1 MVRYYLYGLKVL
13 KILVFVWVLF
23 IFFSVFHFNQVI
35 TTTEGDL
42 VILAFF
48 EGVRNILTYAFFGII
63 YLIAIGAI
71 QLTSF
76 IFFIHPHFMFNFL
89 DQFLRNFF
97 SLWFVFPSGNVPLL
111 TEIPQL
117 IMTEFSVFTGDLY
130 LFSFQILI
138 IVSIVYLIRSFL
150 QTNPKYDL
158 LAIGSLI
165 LMIVIPL
172 MVLGFKG
179 MMDLFYISNPYL
191 ENIPNP
197 LDPAFSYIPIDNF
210 FQFLASPVILLAII
224 SYIYLELAFQI
235 NYTDTVT
242 RPSLQR
248 RDRLEAQLKILES
261 ESHFVVANID
271 KIKEEAKKRKEELQI
286 EGKASVNKFLL
297 KLEERFS
304 YVKEMIEKRKLE
316 EEEKKLITAASKTR
330 RLGSYIERLFR
341 EDPEARDTLTARSS
355 TPKAKV
361 LALST
366 LINFISRLVILI
378 LISFVIIHPH
388 WFFVHVF
395 NLPPAITD
403 SVAMY
408 SPEVVI
414 ILLIPIILVFPVIS
428 KIISYIK
435 HRSLIIR
442 LQQEGRIKEIL
453 ASVGDYVKKEEPI
466 EQEIAVETQSTDT

>member
-1 MVRYYLYGLKVL
+1 MVRYYFYGLKII
-13 KILVFVWVLF
+13 KILVYVWILF
-23 IFFSVFHFNQVI
+23 LFFSVFHIDQVM
-35 TTTEGDL
+35 TTSEGDL
-42 VILAFF
+42 VIIAFF

-63 YLIAIGAI
+63 YLIAIAFI

-76 IFFIHPHFMFNFL
+76 MFFINPDFMFNFL
-89 DQFLRNFF
+89 DQLIRNFVR
-97 SLWFVFPSGNVPLL
+97 LWFTFPNGNVPLL
-111 TEIPQL
+111 TEIPDL
-117 IMTEFSVFTGDLY
+117 IMAEISVFTGDLY

-138 IVSIVYLIRSFL
+138 IVSVIYLIRSFL
-150 QTNPKYDL
+150 QNNPKYDMI
-158 LAIGSLI
+158 AIGSLI
-165 LMIVIPL
+165 AMIVVPL
-172 MVLGFKG
+172 MVFGFRN
-179 MMDLFYISNPYL
+179 MMDLLYIPHAYL
-191 ENIPNP
+191 DNIPNP
-197 LDPAFSYIPIDNF
+197 LDPAFSYIPIDDF

-224 SYIYLELAFQI
+224 SYVYLELSFQI
-235 NYTDTVT
+235 NYTYTVT
-242 RPSLQR
+242 KPSLQR
-248 RDRLEAQLKILES
+248 SDRLEAQLGILES

-271 KIKEEAKKRKEELQI
+271 KIREEAKKRKEELQI
-286 EGKASVNKFLL
+286 EEKTSVNKFLL

-316 EEEKKLITAASKTR
+316 EEEKKLVTAASKTR
-330 RLGSYIERLFR
+330 RLGKYIERLFR

-366 LINFISRLVILI
+366 IVNFISRLVILI

-388 WFFVHVF
+388 WFFVYVF
-395 NLPPAITD
+395 NMPPAISE

-414 ILLIPIILVFPVIS
+414 ILLIPIMLVFPVIS

-453 ASVGDYVKKEEPI
+453 ASVGDYVKKDEPL
-466 EQEIAVETQSTDT
+466 EQEITVETQTMET

>member
-1 MVRYYLYGLKVL
+1 MVKSYLYGLKVL
-13 KILVFVWVLF
+13 KILVFLWILY
-23 IFFSVFHFNQVI
+23 IFFSVFHFNQVT

-42 VILAFF
+42 VIVAFF

-63 YLIAIGAI
+63 YLVAIGSI

-76 IFFIHPHFMFNFL
+76 MFYINPDFMFNFL
-89 DQFLRNFF
+89 NQLLRNFF
-97 SLWFVFPSGNVPLL
+97 SLWFIFPNGNVPAL
-111 TEIPQL
+111 TDIPNL
-117 IMTEFSVFTGDLY
+117 IMTELSVFTGDLY
-130 LFSFQILI
+130 LFSFQILFI
-138 IVSIVYLIRSFL
+138 ISIIYLIRSFL
-150 QTNPKYDL
+150 QNNPKYDM
-158 LAIGSLI
+158 LAVGSLI
-165 LMIVIPL
+165 MMIVVPL
-172 MVLGFKG
+172 MVFGFKG
-179 MMDLFYISNPYL
+179 MMDLFQITNPYL

-197 LDPAFSYIPIDNF
+197 LDPAFSYIPLDNF
-210 FQFLASPVILLAII
+210 FQFLASPVILLAIV

-248 RDRLEAQLKILES
+248 SDRLEAQLQILES

-286 EGKASVNKFLL
+286 EGKASVNKFFL
-297 KLEERFS
+297 KVEERFS

-316 EEEKKLITAASKTR
+316 EEEKKLVTAASKTR

-341 EDPEARDTLTARSS
+341 EDSEARDTLTA
-355 TPKAKV
+355 KAKV

-366 LINFISRLVILI
+366 LFNFISRLVILI

-388 WFFVHVF
+388 WFFVYVF
-395 NLPPAITD
+395 NLPPAITE

-414 ILLIPIILVFPVIS
+414 VLLIPIILVFPVIS

-435 HRSLIIR
+435 HRSLIIK

-453 ASVGDYVKKEEPI
+453 ASVGDYVKKEEAM
-466 EQEIAVETQSTDT
+466 EQEITVETQSTEI

>member
-1 MVRYYLYGLKVL
+1 MVKSYLYGLKVL
-13 KILVFVWVLF
+13 KILVFLWILY
-23 IFFSVFHFNQVI
+23 IFFSVFHFNQVT

-42 VILAFF
+42 VIVAFF

-63 YLIAIGAI
+63 YLVAIGSI

-76 IFFIHPHFMFNFL
+76 MFYINPDFMFNFL
-89 DQFLRNFF
+89 NQLLRNFF
-97 SLWFVFPSGNVPLL
+97 SLWFIFPNGNVPAL
-111 TEIPQL
+111 TDIPNL
-117 IMTEFSVFTGDLY
+117 IMTELSVFTGDLY
-130 LFSFQILI
+130 LFSFQILFI
-138 IVSIVYLIRSFL
+138 ISIIYLIRSFL
-150 QTNPKYDL
+150 QNNPKYDM
-158 LAIGSLI
+158 LAVGSLI
-165 LMIVIPL
+165 MMIVVPL
-172 MVLGFKG
+172 MVFGFKG
-179 MMDLFYISNPYL
+179 MMDLFQITNPYL

-197 LDPAFSYIPIDNF
+197 LDPAFSYIPLDNF
-210 FQFLASPVILLAII
+210 FQFLASPVILLAIV

-248 RDRLEAQLKILES
+248 SDRLEAQLQILES

-286 EGKASVNKFLL
+286 EGKASVNKFFL
-297 KLEERFS
+297 KVEERFS

-316 EEEKKLITAASKTR
+316 EEEKKLVTAASKTR

-341 EDPEARDTLTARSS
+341 EDSEARDTLTARSA

-366 LINFISRLVILI
+366 LFNFISRLVILI

-388 WFFVHVF
+388 WFFVYVF
-395 NLPPAITD
+395 NLPPAITE

-414 ILLIPIILVFPVIS
+414 VLLIPIILIFPVIS

-435 HRSLIIR
+435 HRSLIIK

-453 ASVGDYVKKEEPI
+453 ASVGDYVKKEEAM
-466 EQEIAVETQSTDT
+466 EQEITVETQSTEI

>member
-1 MVRYYLYGLKVL
+1 MVRYYLYGLKIV
-13 KILVFVWVLF
+13 KILVYLWILF
-23 IFFSVFHFNQVI
+23 IFLSVFHLDQVT

-42 VILAFF
+42 VIVAFF
-48 EGVRNILTYAFFGII
+48 EGVRNILTYAFFGLI
-63 YLIAIGAI
+63 YLVAIASIR
-71 QLTSF
+71 LTSF
-76 IFFIHPHFMFNFL
+76 MFFINPNFMFNFL
-89 DQFLRNFF
+89 DQLLRNFF
-97 SLWFVFPSGNVPLL
+97 SLWFTFPNGNIPSL
-111 TEIPQL
+111 TEIPDL
-117 IMTEFSVFTGDLY
+117 IMTQLSVFTGDLY
-130 LFSFQILI
+130 LFSFQVLI
-138 IVSIVYLIRSFL
+138 IVSVIYLIRSFL
-150 QTNPKYDL
+150 QNNPKYDM

-165 LMIVIPL
+165 TMIVIPL
-172 MVLGFKG
+172 MVFGFRG
-179 MMDLFYISNPYL
+179 MMDLFHISNPYL
-191 ENIPNP
+191 NNIPDP
-197 LDPAFSYIPIDNF
+197 LDPAFSYIPIDDF

-224 SYIYLELAFQI
+224 SYVYLELSFQI
-235 NYTDTVT
+235 NYTDAVT

-248 RDRLEAQLKILES
+248 RDRLEAQLKVLES

-271 KIKEEAKKRKEELQI
+271 KIKEEARKRKQELQI
-286 EGKASVNKFLL
+286 EEKASVNKFLL

-330 RLGSYIERLFR
+330 RLGSYVERLFR
-341 EDPEARDTLTARSS
+341 EDSEARDTITARSS

-388 WFFVHVF
+388 WFFVHIF
-395 NLPPAITD
+395 NLPPAITE

-408 SPEVVI
+408 SPEVVL
-414 ILLIPIILVFPVIS
+414 ILLIPTILVFPVIS
-428 KIISYIK
+428 KIVSYIK

-466 EQEIAVETQSTDT
+466 EQEITVETQSMET